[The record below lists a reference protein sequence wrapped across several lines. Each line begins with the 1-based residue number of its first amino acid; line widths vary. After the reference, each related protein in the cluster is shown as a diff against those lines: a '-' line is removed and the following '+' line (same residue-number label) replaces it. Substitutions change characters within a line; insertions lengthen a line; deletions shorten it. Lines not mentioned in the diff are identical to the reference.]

1 MKMNHHRFEFHAAVI
16 LLLCS
21 PWLSIAAEPRDDVS
35 TVKRVG
41 QKSQI
46 IQVQNEEVPA
56 PSTDAKVDNTE
67 SAKSVSDLPLDPES
81 DSSHSVRTWTLAELQ
96 AIADTIHPMLQRDRA
111 RIDSARGGALQ
122 AGLYPNP
129 RFDTN
134 NPQVFNGQNSLFNA
148 GIQQEFVVKGKK
160 RLDRAAAVKVV
171 QQNEFAYVQDRF
183 GLLTNLRQQYYVLL
197 AAQRRLKVL
206 QKLQEITAS
215 SFATGKEQERG
226 AGELA
231 HIDVLL
237 LKIDNQRVQ
246 ADLENTLRLQR
257 GARKQLAMLVGDPS
271 ISDDQFEGSIYDT
284 PPQYDEKILNEFAA
298 ANSAY
303 VQIAKLDVERN
314 EILLKRAVAEPYPNI
329 NLGPAYQW
337 GLVQGGEQ
345 FWLTVTFPIP
355 TWDRNQGGIQA
366 ATADVAGA
374 RKNVEAV
381 QLEQLRRVADA
392 YSRHRA
398 VRAQAAKYRKDI
410 IPNAMNAFK
419 LAEKGFKKGE
429 WDFIRYLQVQRT
441 VVDTN
446 MAYIDLLENVWT
458 TAAELSG
465 LLQLEDFE

>member
-1 MKMNHHRFEFHAAVI
+1 MNHTRFELRSLVT

-21 PWLSIAAEPRDDVS
+21 PWLASAAEPRDAAP
-35 TVKRVG
+35 TVKRAG
-41 QKSQI
+41 QRSQI
-46 IQVQNEEVPA
+46 IQVRNEEVPA
-56 PSTDAKVDNTE
+56 AAPIVEAPKADA
-67 SAKSVSDLPLDPES
+67 DLSLDPISDES
-81 DSSHSVRTWTLAELQ
+81 RSVRTWRLAELQ
-96 AIADTIHPMLQRDRA
+96 AVADTIHPLLQRDRA
-111 RIDSARGGALQ
+111 KIDSARGDALQ

-129 RFDTN
+129 KFDTN
-134 NPQVFNGQNSLFNA
+134 NPQVFNGQNTLLNA

-183 GLLTNLRQQYYVLL
+183 GLLTALRQQYYVLL

-215 SFATGKEQERG
+215 SLATGKEQERG

-231 HIDVLL
+231 HIDVLIL
-237 LKIDNQRVQ
+237 QIDNQRVQ

-257 GARKQLAMLVGDPS
+257 GARKQLATLVGDPS
-271 ISDDQFEGSIYDT
+271 ISDDQFEGSIYDA

-314 EILLKRAVAEPYPNI
+314 EILLKRAVAEPYPNVT
-329 NLGPAYQW
+329 LGPAYQW

-355 TWDRNQGGIQA
+355 TWDRNQGGIQS
-366 ATADVAGA
+366 ATADLAGS

-419 LAEKGFKKGE
+419 LAKKGFEKGE

-465 LLQLEDFE
+465 LLQVEDFE